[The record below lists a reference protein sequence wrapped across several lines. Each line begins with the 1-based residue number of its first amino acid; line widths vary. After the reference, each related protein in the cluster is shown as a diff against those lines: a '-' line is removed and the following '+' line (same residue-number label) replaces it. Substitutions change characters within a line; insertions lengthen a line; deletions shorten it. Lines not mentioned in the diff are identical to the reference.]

1 MSNSKSA
8 ERYAKSLYQ
17 IASSEGTQEAVLAD
31 IHSYKNA
38 IHSNQEL
45 HAVMQSPVIP
55 GSKKKAIV
63 DAIFKASFQK
73 VTCLFFDLVI
83 LKGREKELSHI
94 AEAYIKEDKRV
105 KGIKDGKLVT
115 ASPLNDELR
124 SELISR
130 AEKLAGSKVEIT
142 ESVDP
147 ALIGG
152 FILTVGDLQL
162 DESIRTKLS
171 KLHLQLVDSS
181 YIPKIDLI

>member
-38 IHSNQEL
+38 IYSNQEL

-83 LKGREKELSHI
+83 YG
-94 AEAYIKEDKRV
+94 
-105 KGIKDGKLVT
+105 
-115 ASPLNDELR
+115 
-124 SELISR
+124 
-130 AEKLAGSKVEIT
+130 
-142 ESVDP
+142 
-147 ALIGG
+147 
-152 FILTVGDLQL
+152 
-162 DESIRTKLS
+162 
-171 KLHLQLVDSS
+171 
-181 YIPKIDLI
+181 